1 MVMKVEVGL
10 VWQLE
15 SNKLGCIVDDMML
28 GKVQGKLQFVVV
40 EMDVL
45 GGEVGI
51 EVVQEKLLLLMECN
65 KLDYIEG
72 SMMLDKV
79 QDMQMVVEWLEVL
92 G

>member
-1 MVMKVEVGL
+1 MKVEVGL

-28 GKVQGKLQFVVV
+28 GKVQGKLKFVVV

-51 EVVQEKLLLLMECN
+51 EVVQEKLLLLMECS